1 MSADTRSTT
10 GPRFVIGTGRCGST
24 ILSKM
29 LDVHPEVC
37 VLSEFLVGLDAVRK
51 FGERDVDGAEL
62 AEICDCGLRSTG
74 EFKKIVGHLKT
85 PEIQFDLE
93 NPPPGVSPSSYRDG
107 VYPELILLPL
117 ATLFDDPTVAFDELV
132 EFAAKQPTRKLSEQ
146 LLALFE
152 WTTRR
157 AGKKV
162 WVERSGGTLAQLP
175 ELIELFPDARF
186 LHLHR
191 DPLDVARSMKNHN
204 HMRLFALSHYGLRT
218 DDGLAW
224 SDLDESDL
232 SDDGPMS
239 PKLQALFEHD
249 VPIEIFLRDWNE
261 MVIRGFA
268 SVKRLDARQYSEVS
282 FEDLQADPRQVLGE
296 IVEFFDLPSGDA
308 WMDDAIELL
317 TPGKAGRATPTPEE
331 SDTVRSLCHAALVLL
346 DREESHPSSG
356 NQFADRSG

>member
-1 MSADTRSTT
+1 MAPDARK
-10 GPRFVIGTGRCGST
+10 RFIIGTGRCGST

-29 LDVHPEVC
+29 LNRHPDVC

-51 FGERDVDGAEL
+51 FGERTVDGAEL

-85 PEIQFDLE
+85 PEIEFDLE
-93 NPPPGVSPSSYRDG
+93 HPPVGVSRSDYRDG

-132 EFAAKQPTRKLSEQ
+132 EFAAAQPPRPLSAQ

-157 AGKKV
+157 AGKTL

-191 DPLDVARSMKNHN
+191 EPLDVARSMKNHN
-204 HMRLFALSHYGLRT
+204 HMRLFALQHYGLKT
-218 DDGLAW
+218 PEGVGWDDLDD
-224 SDLDESDL
+224 SDLN
-232 SDDGPMS
+232 DDGPMS
-239 PKLQALFEHD
+239 SRLRALFDVD
-249 VPIEIFLRDWNE
+249 VPLEVFLRDWNE
-261 MVIRGFA
+261 MVLRGFA
-268 SVKRLDARQYSEVS
+268 SVKRLGVEQYAEVT
-282 FEDLQADPRQVLGE
+282 FEDLQAEPVRVLE
-296 IVEFFDLPSGDA
+296 SIVEFFGLPKAAG
-308 WMDDAIELL
+308 WMDEAAGLL
-317 TPGKAGRATPTPEE
+317 RPGKAGRSTPSEAE
-331 SDTVRSLCHAALVLL
+331 AELIARVCHPALVLL
-346 DREESHPSSG
+346 DREASRPSSG
-356 NQFADRSG
+356 NVFSPLSDQAK

>member
-1 MSADTRSTT
+1 MSGDAS
-10 GPRFVIGTGRCGST
+10 PRFIIGTGRCGST

-37 VLSEFLVGLDAVRK
+37 VLSEFLVGLDAIK
-51 FGERDVDGAEL
+51 KYGERDVDGAEL
-62 AEICDCGLRSTG
+62 AAICDCGLRSTG

-93 NPPPGVSPSSYRDG
+93 NPPPGVSPKDYRDG

-117 ATLFDDPTVAFDELV
+117 ATLFDDPTIAFDELV
-132 EFAAKQPTRKLSEQ
+132 AFARQQPTRKLSDQ

-162 WVERSGGTLAQLP
+162 WIERSGGTLAQLP

-191 DPLDVARSMKNHN
+191 DPFDVARSMKTHN

-218 DDGLAW
+218 EDGIAW
-224 SDLDESDL
+224 SDLDASDL
-232 SDDGPMS
+232 NDDGPMS
-239 PKLQALFEHD
+239 PRLHALFEHD
-249 VPIEIFLRDWNE
+249 VPLELFLRDWNE
-261 MVIRGFA
+261 MVLRGFA
-268 SVKRLDARQYSEVS
+268 SVKRLDARQYAEVS
-282 FEDLQADPRQVLGE
+282 FEDLQASPKRVLDT
-296 IVEFFDLPSGDA
+296 IVDFFDLPGDDG
-308 WMDDAIELL
+308 WMKDAIALL
-317 TPGKAGRATPTPEE
+317 TPGKAGRATPSPEE
-331 SDTVRSLCHAALVLL
+331 AETIASTCHAALVLL
-346 DREESHPSSG
+346 DREVSRPSSG
-356 NQFADRSG
+356 NQFA